1 MSLCELKDMI
11 LIRFTVLPIPKTYN
25 IVRSRKNRN
34 FKNQKLYIQG
44 MGTGKK
50 IDVFEELLIADNKI
64 LKSLGTAKQNH
75 KKILDMFARRVTL
88 QKECADKQDDPMIKA
103 IIDAKKSVIMSD
115 MGLLSTQ
122 YEIQSDILKI
132 ISRIVVLERKLSQI
146 QGKESP

>member
-1 MSLCELKDMI
+1 
-11 LIRFTVLPIPKTYN
+11 
-25 IVRSRKNRN
+25 
-34 FKNQKLYIQG
+34 
-44 MGTGKK
+44 MGTGRK

-64 LKSLGTAKQNH
+64 LKGLQTAKQNH
-75 KKILDMFARRVTL
+75 KKILDIFARRVTL
-88 QKECADKQDDPMIKA
+88 YKECADKQDDPIIKA

-146 QGKESP
+146 QGQNSS